1 MEKSAEIIMND
12 NEWLRGTSII
22 PEAIFC
28 FSSGENGRL
37 LYFIGK
43 LL

>member
-1 MEKSAEIIMND
+1 MEKSAEIIMNGFG
-12 NEWLRGTSII
+12 ELPY